1 MNAVFGNLDLYAR
14 GILTTIEI
22 CVLAGVLALVLGT
35 LMATFRIS
43 PVPTLRFAGTSWV
56 NLLRN
61 CPLTIVV
68 SLFVFGLPEAG
79 VNGSFFGLGV
89 SALAVYTSAFVCE
102 AVRAGVNSVAPG
114 QAEASRALGLGFGQ
128 SLRYIVMPQAF
139 RSVIP
144 PLGSTYIAMIK
155 NSAIVGAFGVGG
167 ELFGVQA
174 TLTGSRG
181 YAALPVLTGVVIG
194 YLLLTL
200 PAGAFL
206 ARIERKVAI
215 SR

>member
-79 VNGSFFGLGV
+79 
-89 SALAVYTSAFVCE
+89 
-102 AVRAGVNSVAPG
+102 
-114 QAEASRALGLGFGQ
+114 
-128 SLRYIVMPQAF
+128 
-139 RSVIP
+139 
-144 PLGSTYIAMIK
+144 
-155 NSAIVGAFGVGG
+155 
-167 ELFGVQA
+167 
-174 TLTGSRG
+174 
-181 YAALPVLTGVVIG
+181 
-194 YLLLTL
+194 
-200 PAGAFL
+200 
-206 ARIERKVAI
+206 
-215 SR
+215 